1 MKDQPYYK
9 KRAQR
14 LAPRRLRSMLRY
26 RFLTAYGYEKGPVIV
41 DAIVDDILELIEQ
54 YYITPRHQRVGQ
66 IIWLAPHKD
75 ENQHKGKTIASTRLV
90 PIKLNLIAEE
100 DHELLAQGASMRE
113 RQKAR
118 IRRLFL
124 EAFEQDALLTNLEVG
139 ILIGRSEYAV
149 NKVVSEYRDQ
159 GVNLPTRGWVH
170 DIGRGPS
177 HKKIILEYYLEGMLT
192 PDIAARTYHHPSAV
206 DRYIKNF
213 EVVRGLAQRFRAE
226 EIPPLARMQ
235 PIVVNEYLEVL
246 KAHGMLPRMLQETA
260 AD

>member
-1 MKDQPYYK
+1 MKDQPYHK
-9 KRAQR
+9 KRARR
-14 LAPRRLRSMLRY
+14 LAPRHLRGMLRH

-54 YYITPRHQRVGQ
+54 YYVTPHHQRVGQ

-75 ENQHKGKTIASTRLV
+75 ENQHKGKSIASTRLV
-90 PIKLNLIAEE
+90 PIKLNLITDE
-100 DHELLAQGASMRE
+100 DYELMDQGASMRE

-118 IRRLFL
+118 VRRLFL
-124 EAFEQDALLTNLEVG
+124 EAYEQDTLLSNLEVG
-139 ILIGRSEYAV
+139 VLIGRSEYAV
-149 NKVVSEYRDQ
+149 NKMVREYREQ

-177 HKKIILEYYLEGMLT
+177 HKQIILEYYLQGMLT

-213 EVVRGLAQRFRAE
+213 EVVRGLAQRFGPH

-235 PIVVNEYLEVL
+235 PIVVNEYLEIL
-246 KAHGMLPRMLQETA
+246 KAHDMLPKPIHESA